1 MYTCSHGFLSVSP
14 NPMFTRMYCAEQI
27 QVPPDL
33 PPILKAYSKDVIR
46 AAPKDLIAFSVE
58 YFKKMVEEPP
68 VSSAGYRITLSELQ
82 DLQEALATVLKSQT
96 ELKRVDYQ
104 VACES
109 LGFSPDVLA
118 NILRLGFVDKEVI
131 DIYLFMGIA
140 STLVSPN
147 FEKTV
152 LNLFKIFEDEQC
164 QSKIPTAAFIN
175 FYEFMAAKDPSI
187 PATNLQKL
195 KDEATEEAID
205 AQLYQRIFAS
215 DK

>member
-1 MYTCSHGFLSVSP
+1 
-14 NPMFTRMYCAEQI
+14 MFTRMYCAEQI

-33 PPILKAYSKDVIR
+33 PPILKAYSKAVIR
-46 AAPKDLIAFSVE
+46 QNPPDIVAFSVD
-58 YFKKMVEEPP
+58 YFKKMVDSPP
-68 VSSAGYRITLSELQ
+68 VSSSGYRITLAELQ
-82 DLQEALATVLKSQT
+82 DLQQALGTVLKSQA
-96 ELKRVDYQ
+96 ELRRVDYQ

-118 NILRLGFVDKEVI
+118 NILRLGFADKEVI
-131 DIYLFMGIA
+131 DIHLFMGIA
-140 STLVSPN
+140 ATLVSPN

-187 PATNLQKL
+187 TAGNVAKL
-195 KDEATEEAID
+195 K
-205 AQLYQRIFAS
+205 
-215 DK
+215 